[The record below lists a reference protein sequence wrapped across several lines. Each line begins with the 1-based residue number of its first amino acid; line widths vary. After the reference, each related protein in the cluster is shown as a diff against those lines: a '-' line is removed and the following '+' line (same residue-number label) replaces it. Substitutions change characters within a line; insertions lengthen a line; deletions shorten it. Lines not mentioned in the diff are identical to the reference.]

1 MTLVRYEP
9 WSFMSRLHRE
19 LDAVLDKAPADV
31 AAERSVS
38 IVPRVDVQEEA
49 QQYVLRADL
58 PGVQPSDIEV
68 TTDQGVLALRAER
81 RAAGTTSTVAGAAHI
96 ERNYG
101 TYQRRFTLP
110 EDAVLNSINAKYTNG
125 VLELVIPKQA
135 KAEPRRI
142 TVAAA

>member
-9 WSFMSRLHRE
+9 WSFVSRLHRD
-19 LDAVLDKAPADV
+19 LDTLLDSAPADV
-31 AAERSVS
+31 AAARSVA
-38 IVPRVDVQEEA
+38 IVPRVDVHEEP
-49 QQYVLRADL
+49 QRYVLRCDL

-68 TTDQGVLALRAER
+68 TTDKGVLALRAER
-81 RAAGTTSTVAGAAHI
+81 RATNGATTESGSTRV

-101 TYQRRFTLP
+101 TYQRHFTLP
-110 EDAVLNSINAKYTNG
+110 EDAVLDAIDAKYAQG
-125 VLELVIPKQA
+125 VLELVIPKQT